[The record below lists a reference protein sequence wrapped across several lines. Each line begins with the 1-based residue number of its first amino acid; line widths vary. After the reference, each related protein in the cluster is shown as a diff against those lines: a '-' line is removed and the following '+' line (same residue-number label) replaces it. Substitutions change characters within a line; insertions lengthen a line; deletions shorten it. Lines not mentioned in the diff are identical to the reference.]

1 MQNYRMSIA
10 FNGSRYAGWQRQK
23 DAPSVQ
29 QTVEKTLRSVF
40 HEDTLSVTGCGRTD
54 AGVHAQEMTLS
65 FKTAEPIAAEQLSA
79 LLNRRLPHDLRLL
92 DLSFADPDFNA
103 HRSAC
108 GKAYVYAVH
117 TGSYNVFLKE
127 LCWDWPE
134 IRFPDEVKKS
144 LNLIAGTHDFRS
156 FTGKK
161 ADTCTVRTIHRAELI
176 PFGPLWCFYFSGS
189 GFLYKMVRRLT
200 GLLYEVALG
209 KKSADDLKNLL
220 EQPAVPPDDI
230 MVAPPQGLYL
240 RKVFYAPDEWKSDEL
255 RLPPFL

>member
-1 MQNYRMSIA
+1 MQNYRMTIA

-29 QTVEKTLRSVF
+29 QTVEEILRSVF
-40 HEDTLSVTGCGRTD
+40 HEDIPVTGCGRTD

-65 FKTAEPIAAEQLSA
+65 FRTSGTVSAGQLSTQ
-79 LLNRRLPHDLRLL
+79 LNRRLPHDMRLL
-92 DLSFADPDFNA
+92 DLSPAAADFNA

-117 TGSYNVFLKE
+117 TGAYNVYLKD

-134 IRFPDEVKKS
+134 IRFPSEVKKS
-144 LNLIAGTHDFRS
+144 LPLLAGTHDFRS
-156 FTGKK
+156 FTGRK
-161 ADTCTVRTIHRAELI
+161 ADACTVRTIHRAELI

-200 GLLYEVALG
+200 GLLHEIATG
-209 KKSADDLKNLL
+209 KKSADDLKNML
-220 EQPAVPPDDI
+220 EHPAVPPDAI
-230 MVAPPQGLYL
+230 TVAPPQGLYL
-240 RKVFYAPDEWKSDEL
+240 RKTFYAPDEWKSDEL